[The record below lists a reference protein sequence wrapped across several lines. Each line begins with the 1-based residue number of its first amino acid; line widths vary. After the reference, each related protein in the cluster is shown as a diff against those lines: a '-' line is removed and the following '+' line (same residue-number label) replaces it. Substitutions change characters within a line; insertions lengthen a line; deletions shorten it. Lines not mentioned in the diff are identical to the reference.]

1 MNSPTIEMPACVE
14 VSRSSESSADE
25 RLGRLTGL
33 PVSSRPLRAARQT
46 QHPDDLDLT
55 LQSSPNPAW
64 NPPCQILQV
73 GARMACPPL
82 QPAPCAHQ
90 AVTVRR
96 CNSLGIFQRRVT
108 MEALPNQLAAASPM
122 AESIM
127 FHHYL
132 PEACIDPG
140 RQMAQL

>member
-25 RLGRLTGL
+25 RLG
-33 PVSSRPLRAARQT
+33 AARQT

-55 LQSSPNPAW
+55 LQSSW

-96 CNSLGIFQRRVT
+96 CNSLGIFQQRVT
-108 MEALPNQLAAASPM
+108 MEAFPNQLAAASPM

-127 FHHYL
+127 FHHCL